1 MQRLADVKRK
11 QFEEQRAIEMKEK
24 QEAAEKKAKKDKAK
38 KNKK

>member
-1 MQRLADVKRK
+1 MQRLADAKRK